1 MRSESPAIIIF
12 GAAVLPDGMPS
23 PALARRVESAVR
35 IAAPSPEAYFV
46 VTGGTGRFP
55 PSEAEVMRRELIR
68 RGIAASQILADERSQ
83 STRESII
90 ETARILRSLPAMP
103 RPIFVV
109 TDTYHQ
115 WRCCLLLRLVG
126 IRTQRAKLSSGF
138 AANGFLQWSL
148 YYLREALAIPKDVF
162 MLVLHERIDGG

>member
-1 MRSESPAIIIF
+1 MRNESPAVIIF
-12 GAAVLPDGMPS
+12 GAAVLPDEMPS
-23 PALARRVESAVR
+23 PALARRIESAVR
-35 IAAPSPEAYFV
+35 IAAPSPGAYFV
-46 VTGGTGRFP
+46 VTGGRGRFP

-68 RGIAASQILADERSQ
+68 RGIPAAQILADERSR
-83 STRESII
+83 STRESIL
-90 ETARILRSLPAMP
+90 EAARILRSLPVIP

-115 WRCCLLLRLVG
+115 WRCRVLLRLVG
-126 IRTQRAKLSSGF
+126 VRTLRAKLSSGF

-162 MLVLHERIDGG
+162 MLILHERIDGG